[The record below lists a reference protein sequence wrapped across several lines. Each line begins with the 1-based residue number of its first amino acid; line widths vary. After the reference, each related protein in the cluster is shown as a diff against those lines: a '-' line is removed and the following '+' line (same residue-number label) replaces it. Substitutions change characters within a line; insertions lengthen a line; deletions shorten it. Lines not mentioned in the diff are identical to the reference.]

1 MSGAGGGGGGQ
12 RERERTQADSAPS
25 AEPEAGLDLTTL
37 RS

>member
-12 RERERTQADSAPS
+12 RERERTQADGALS
-25 AEPEAGLDLTTL
+25 AEPDTGLDLTTL